1 MISVSNLSKS
11 YNGVTVLNIES
22 LDIPAGES
30 FGLVGNNGAGKTT
43 FFSLLLDLIQPSSG
57 YIKNKNIIKSTKKWC
72 IECTMTH
79 DQ

>member
-11 YNGVTVLNIES
+11 YNGVTVLNIEN

-43 FFSLLLDLIQPSSG
+43 FFSL
-57 YIKNKNIIKSTKKWC
+57 
-72 IECTMTH
+72 
-79 DQ
+79 